1 MFEMIRYEWKKIGK
15 SLLTKFILAG
25 TGLFFL
31 LNFVSGIAQTEA
43 TDYHGEQYS
52 GIPAIRVLKE
62 TQSFGE
68 LSQAQVDKIVGQYLE
83 YQNDPQTRSD
93 NPMYENLSK
102 EVYCSFFVPNRMLF
116 YMIYN
121 VYAEWGADE
130 PTLNVFKE
138 NYKKDFRKAQIETR
152 GKVIKDYAELGII
165 TEQQADYWN
174 KKANGID
181 GCTFGYCTGWRRILS
196 MGDLFILIMVIVCI
210 SVAPVFAGEYQSKC
224 DSLFLCMKY
233 GKSKLVTAKIMTAVS
248 FATVVYWG
256 IMIVCSLVCLLVYG
270 IEGADLPVQM
280 QNPTIVIGYDMT
292 MAQAAV
298 LLMVFGY
305 IVTLGMTGIT
315 LLFSSLL
322 KNPFYVIAFAFLLII
337 MPIFAQALKL
347 GYTYRHIVYLFPSMV
362 TFFGYDSY
370 HAYSIGKMVFNW
382 QSASMI
388 VNMAGAVIFSLLAC
402 LIFKRHEVNK

>member
-15 SLLTKFILAG
+15 SLLAKFILAG
-25 TGLFFL
+25 AGLFFL

-83 YQNDPQTRSD
+83 YQNDPETRSD
-93 NPMYENLSK
+93 NPMYEYFSE
-102 EVYCSFFVPNRMLF
+102 EVFRSFVVPNRMLLN
-116 YMIYN
+116 MISNAYTE
-121 VYAEWGADE
+121 VGSDK
-130 PTLNVFKE
+130 PISNVFKE
-138 NYKKDFRKAQIETR
+138 NYKKDFRKAQIEKY
-152 GKVIKDYAELGII
+152 GKAIKHQVELGRI

-174 KKANGID
+174 KKVDEID
-181 GCTFGYCTGWRRILS
+181 RYTFGYCEGWRQIVY
-196 MGDLFILIMVIVCI
+196 MGDMFILIMVVVCI

-256 IMIVCSLVCLLVYG
+256 ITIAYSLGCLLVYG

-280 QNPTIVIGYDMT
+280 QNPTTEIGYDMT

-322 KNPFYVIAFAFLLII
+322 KNPFYVITFAFLLIV
-337 MPIFAQALKL
+337 MPIFAQALEL
-347 GYTYRHIVYLFPSMV
+347 GYTYRHILYLFPSMV
-362 TFFGYDSY
+362 TFFGYENY

-388 VNMAGAVIFSLLAC
+388 VNMVGAVIFSLLAQ
-402 LIFKRHEVNK
+402 LIFKCHEVNK